1 MKTTRIALCG
11 VLVTAAAAHAQTAPQ
26 PTTPTPAPTP
36 APAPAPVET
45 PPPVEAPPPP
55 PPTVV
60 EVRQEPKTVV
70 VTSAPQDDGEI
81 DERYRNA
88 GLLFNL
94 NNVFVQ
100 PGVLGGWQGF
110 GLGIQKTLGSGNVA
124 RLGLELARATDPVNI
139 VKTTRINGM
148 DEVVSYDLQLPSSG
162 FTARHAAAA
171 VLDVLKPLTQRTIAP
186 YLGAG
191 VFAAYVN
198 SRLAYTDDLT
208 ITDQVT
214 EVDNNSNTLSVGL
227 RGILGVGWRIGERF
241 SLFAEYHL
249 NVNVVQWQSDHT
261 QTTTNNTA
269 SGIPASNRV
278 ETEFRETRWLNLD
291 TALGQGG
298 ALGLVAHF

>member
-11 VLVTAAAAHAQTAPQ
+11 VLVTAAAAHAQPAPQ
-26 PTTPTPAPTP
+26 PAPTPTPAPTP
-36 APAPAPVET
+36 APVEATPPPVET
-45 PPPVEAPPPP
+45 PPPPPPP

-60 EVRQEPKTVV
+60 EVTQEPKVV
-70 VTSAPQDDGEI
+70 VTSAPRDDGEI

-110 GLGIQKTLGSGNVA
+110 GLGLQKTLGSGNVA

-148 DEVVSYDLQLPSSG
+148 DEVVSYDLQLPSGG
-162 FTARHAAAA
+162 FTSRHAAAA

-208 ITDQVT
+208 ITDQIT
-214 EVDNNSNTLSVGL
+214 EVDNSSSTLSVGL

-249 NVNVVQWQSDHT
+249 NINAVQWQSDHT

-269 SGIPASNRV
+269 SGTPASNRV
-278 ETEFRETRWLNLD
+278 ETEFRETRWFNLD